1 MRCSGASFCAFPW
14 FALSSALLCTHT
26 PCPLQG
32 PCTSG
37 RAEQHCGTE
46 ASQAWR
52 HPPARVSWLPPGM
65 LQIWHPT
72 SWKQKQKCS
81 HCCSQVPSQCSPGW
95 SIADMTHWSISS
107 IAGNSPCG
115 CTGNCKC
122 FYTTAVIPQES
133 QSPTCVTTSRHPNV
147 MPKHF
152 IYNFPASV
160 QRGLGSLQL
169 RIWWSNDQWVLKFG
183 NFAQQPNT
191 GDKEVFDRKKKSS
204 YLLKYFPSVHVGAK
218 SKRDRKMIL
227 RWLSPGSECWE
238 QYQ

>member
-81 HCCSQVPSQCSPGW
+81 HCCSQVPWQCSPGW
-95 SIADMTHWSISS
+95 SIADMTHCDPS
-107 IAGNSPCG
+107 A
-115 CTGNCKC
+115 
-122 FYTTAVIPQES
+122 AS
-133 QSPTCVTTSRHPNV
+133 QG
-147 MPKHF
+147 
-152 IYNFPASV
+152 I
-160 QRGLGSLQL
+160 L
-169 RIWWSNDQWVLKFG
+169 
-183 NFAQQPNT
+183 
-191 GDKEVFDRKKKSS
+191 
-204 YLLKYFPSVHVGAK
+204 HVGAQVTVNVSTPLLSSPK
-218 SKRDRKMIL
+218 SHSHQRVWQLPDIPMLCQSISFATFLPQYSGDSVPCSWGYDGVMI
-227 RWLSPGSECWE
+227 SEC
-238 QYQ
+238 